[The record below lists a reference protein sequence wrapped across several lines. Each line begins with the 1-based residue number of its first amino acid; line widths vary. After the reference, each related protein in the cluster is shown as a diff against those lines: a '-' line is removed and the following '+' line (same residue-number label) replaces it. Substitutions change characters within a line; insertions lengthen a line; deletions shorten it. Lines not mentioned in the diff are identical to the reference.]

1 MKIIVLHGDDS
12 VKSFDRL
19 TKFVD
24 SAKNRGWE
32 VITNE
37 FPNTPSL
44 FGNDRLIIYRDYKL
58 LRINDIKML
67 DKFDGTLVIYHEG
80 ILGQTFLKLLPK
92 DTKIEEFKLP
102 VILWNFLDGLYPG
115 NSVRSIKEFHKIIE
129 RDAPEFIITL
139 MAKLFRDL
147 YWAKVDPAS
156 MPYPSWRIAKLKSQ
170 SSHFTDLLLTDI
182 IELLSDIDI
191 KVKTSKA
198 DLVTELDL
206 LIIKQLE

>member
-19 TKFVD
+19 TKFID

-32 VITNE
+32 VVTDE

-58 LRINDIKML
+58 LRINDIKNF

-80 ILGQTFLKLLPK
+80 TLGQTFIKSLPK

-102 VILWNFLDGLYPG
+102 VILWNFLDGLIPG
-115 NSVRSIKEFHKIIE
+115 NSVKSVKQFHQIIE

-139 MAKLFRDL
+139 IAKLFRDL
-147 YWAKVDPAS
+147 YWVKIDPS
-156 MPYPSWRIAKLKSQ
+156 TLSYQGWRIQKLKSQ
-170 SSHFTDLLLTDI
+170 SSKFTIDQLTYLIDK
-182 IELLSDIDI
+182 LSEIDI

-198 DLVTELDL
+198 DLVSELDL